1 MNTSEINNYLN
12 TFNFDL
18 RITRDARWIDQKCTP
33 DVTCFLSDCVLN
45 YASENPK
52 QEYFTVNDIWNSEYF
67 SSNVQAM
74 WGKPDVNNPTAASEY
89 DKFINQPLKMLSY
102 AKVLSCVKRGAT
114 NHFKI
119 NDNMLLEYIATR
131 EQNTFEFL
139 VLYIE
144 KVLKDSG
151 LYTSFEQFKF
161 KCQNQTITM
170 TDFYNFKTLYEDF
183 ILNNT
188 PINNRVEIRRIFTKV
203 LNPLAVKYRIQGT
216 IKGRLSK
223 DIIIYNELM
232 YKRINWR
239 DVLKSKG
246 LTRQEFEE
254 TIIGNEQ
261 AEEYTNYLVTRAMNQ
276 IKRRYRDSE
285 LLDDWSFGDATQVHH
300 IFMKS
305 EFPQISFY
313 LENLIKL
320 TPTQHYTKAH
330 PNNNTHIIDSDY
342 QYHCLIAKSNSIELA
357 LSNNEDIYS
366 IDNFVVVINTGLSTN
381 MENPISIDS
390 IRRYLAIAYDVN

>member
-1 MNTSEINNYLN
+1 MLENINKFFKQY
-12 TFNFDL
+12 NFDI
-18 RITRDARWIDQKCTP
+18 RVSNDARWIDQKCTP

-45 YASENPK
+45 FASENHE
-52 QEYFTVNDIWNSEYF
+52 QEYFTVEDIWKSDYF

-74 WGKPDVNNPTAASEY
+74 WGKPNVNNPKAANEY

-102 AKVLSCVKRGAT
+102 AKVLSCVKKGVK
-114 NHFKI
+114 NYFKI
-119 NDNMLLEYIATR
+119 NDNLILEYIATR

-144 KVLKDSG
+144 KVLRDSG
-151 LYTSFEQFKF
+151 FYISFEQFKF
-161 KCQNQTITM
+161 KCQNQTITS
-170 TDFYNFKTLYEDF
+170 TDFHDFKTLYEDF

-188 PINNRVEIRRIFTKV
+188 PINKTLEISRIFTKV

-216 IKGRLSK
+216 IKGKLSK

-261 AEEYTNYLVTRAMNQ
+261 AEDYTNYLMNRAMSQ
-276 IKRRYRDSE
+276 IKRRYSVSE
-285 LLDDWSFGDATQVHH
+285 LQDEWSYGDATQVHH

-305 EFPQISFY
+305 DFPQIKYY

-320 TPTQHYTKAH
+320 TPTQHFTKAH
-330 PNNNTHIIDSDY
+330 PNNKTHIIDNDY
-342 QYHCLIAKSNSIELA
+342 QYHCLIAKSKSIEIS
-357 LSNNEDIYS
+357 LSRNEDIYS
-366 IDNFVVVINTGLSTN
+366 IENFVNVINTGLSTN
-381 MENPISIDS
+381 IENPISIDS
-390 IRRYLAIAYDVN
+390 IRRYLALAYCVN

>member
-1 MNTSEINNYLN
+1 MRENINNFLEQYD
-12 TFNFDL
+12 FDI
-18 RITRDARWIDQKCTP
+18 RKSKDARWIDQKCTP
-33 DVTCFLSDCVLN
+33 DVTCFLADCVLN
-45 YASENPK
+45 YVSENPE
-52 QEYFTVNDIWNSEYF
+52 QEYFTVNDIWDSEYF
-67 SSNVQAM
+67 RSNVQAM
-74 WGKPDVNNPTAASEY
+74 WGKPDANNPNAASEY

-102 AKVLSCVKRGAT
+102 AKVLSCVKRGTT
-114 NHFKI
+114 NYFKI
-119 NDNMLLEYIATR
+119 NDNIILEYIATR

-144 KVLKDSG
+144 KVLRDSG
-151 LYTSFEQFKF
+151 LYTSFEIFKS
-161 KCQNQTITM
+161 KCQNQTITT

-188 PINNRVEIRRIFTKV
+188 PINNRVEIRRIFTKI
-203 LNPLAVKYRIQGT
+203 LNPLAVKYRIKGT

-239 DVLKSKG
+239 DVLKAKG

-261 AEEYTNYLVTRAMNQ
+261 AEDYTNYLVTRAMNQ
-276 IKRRYRDSE
+276 IKRRYRASE
-285 LLDDWSFGDATQVHH
+285 LLDEWSFGDATQVHH

-330 PNNNTHIIDSDY
+330 PNNNTHIIDNDY

-357 LSNNEDIYS
+357 LSKNEDIYS
-366 IDNFVVVINTGLSTN
+366 IDNFVVVINTGLNTK

-390 IRRYLAIAYDVN
+390 IRKYLVLAYDVN